1 MGDIERA
8 YFSIMVYVAIYG
20 ITGRRGY
27 GDAEYCHTPNPC
39 TATAAIQFSCIIATY
54 KICITRNRIG
64 YTCYIRTGESC
75 RTAASYNASTIT
87 CTYYSCCV
95 WAAYG
100 ATYDMAIFITPPL
113 LFCAAIA
120 AVLAFT

>member
-8 YFSIMVYVAIYG
+8 YFSIMVYVDIYG

-75 RTAASYNASTIT
+75 RIAASYNASTIT